1 MSMYLM
7 DMTQPEAEAALRANP
22 TVIIPTGSVEQHGP
36 HLPFGTD
43 YYASLLVGREVAER
57 TRSLLV
63 PFAPHGVTPFHM
75 SFPITLTLRPETYS
89 SLLRDVCESV
99 TRHGARRI
107 VIVNWHEGNSSLIN
121 SVAASVQEQHEVEFL
136 VAQAQYIAQEL
147 FGQQSGLTH
156 GGYIETLAVMAY
168 DSSLVHLDRAEDV
181 GLPEESV
188 RMDALRRSRTAYPI
202 LRDIRQIA
210 PQGWY
215 GNPHDADPARAGEFA
230 EGIADVVIDAMRT
243 VLGPESLGP
252 EDAQ

>member
-1 MSMYLM
+1 M

-22 TVIIPTGSVEQHGP
+22 TVIVPTGSVEQHGP

-43 YYASLLVGREVAER
+43 YYASFLIGRAVAER

-75 SFPITLTLRPETYS
+75 SFPVTLTLRPETYS
-89 SLLRDVCESV
+89 GLLRDVCESV
-99 TRHGARRI
+99 IRHGARRI
-107 VIVNWHEGNSSLIN
+107 VVVNWHEGNSSLIN
-121 SVAASVQEQHEVEFL
+121 SVAGSVQEQHDADFL
-136 VAQAQYIAQEL
+136 IVQAQYIAQEL

-168 DSSLVHLDRAEDV
+168 DPSLVHLDRAEDA
-181 GLPEESV
+181 GLPEEAV

-215 GNPHDADPARAGEFA
+215 GNPHDADPARAGELT
-230 EGIADVVIDAMRT
+230 ERIAARVIEVMRD
-243 VLGPESLGP
+243 VLGPESVGP
-252 EDAQ
+252 EGAR